1 LDDSASLGDR
11 EMLLRAKRTLKEAL
25 ALVQEGEALFR
36 RVGGNPETFRQLRL
50 GRELLTGQ
58 IRALDDRLE
67 SIVQ

>member
-1 LDDSASLGDR
+1 MQETQDR
-11 EMLLRAKRTLKEAL
+11 DMLLKAKRTLKQAL
-25 ALVQEGEALFR
+25 TLVEESEALFR
-36 RVGGNPETFRQLRL
+36 RAGGDQETFRQLRV